1 MRGSRIFFIVIAV
14 MAVLLFI
21 VQMQMPKPF
30 DWTPT
35 FGHRDSNPFGCL
47 VFDSVMAQ
55 TMPHG
60 YRVERKTLYQMSK
73 ERGKQTVLLVS
84 DQLDLNRTDIREI
97 KKLLAEGSK
106 VMLVEC
112 RRYGEDTDSLLFK
125 NFGMDVK
132 SNGNYFDFTAL
143 RKQFVGKEMALYT
156 PVYWRGTSA
165 PYPQAV
171 YSVYA
176 QLLSDKLIA
185 DSAVA
190 IDSLSNGRL
199 RQDLLAAKR
208 KVGHGELILVSHP
221 LLFTNFGLLNGHA
234 ENYIMRL
241 MNEVADRPVVRLDT
255 SPLALQTGRNETSPF
270 RYFLQQPPLRWALY
284 LSLITVLLMMGFTAR
299 RRQRVIPVVKT
310 PDNKSLEFV
319 QLIGTLYYQQHDN
332 TDLVRKKFIY
342 FAETLRER
350 LMVDVEDTADNNCT
364 VSVLSQKTGIA
375 REEIDAIIKDL
386 RLAYHYEANISQQEM
401 QQYIDK
407 MNRIINEI

>member
-73 ERGKQTVLLVS
+73 ERGKQAVLLVS

>member
-1 MRGSRIFFIVIAV
+1 
-14 MAVLLFI
+14 
-21 VQMQMPKPF
+21 
-30 DWTPT
+30 
-35 FGHRDSNPFGCL
+35 
-47 VFDSVMAQ
+47 
-55 TMPHG
+55 
-60 YRVERKTLYQMSK
+60 
-73 ERGKQTVLLVS
+73 
-84 DQLDLNRTDIREI
+84 
-97 KKLLAEGSK
+97 
-106 VMLVEC
+106 
-112 RRYGEDTDSLLFK
+112 
-125 NFGMDVK
+125 MDVK

-199 RQDLLAAKR
+199 RQDLLVAKR

-310 PDNKSLEFV
+310 LDNKSLEFV

-350 LMVDVEDTADNNCT
+350 LMVDVEDTADNNHT

-407 MNRIINEI
+407 MNKIINEI

>member
-73 ERGKQTVLLVS
+73 ERGKQAVLLVS

-106 VMLVEC
+106 VMLVAC

-125 NFGMDVK
+125 NFGIDVK

-143 RKQFVGKEMALYT
+143 RKQFVGKEVALYA

-190 IDSLSNGRL
+190 IDSLSSGRL

-270 RYFLQQPPLRWALY
+270 RHFLQQPPLRWALY

-350 LMVDVEDTADNNCT
+350 LMVDVEDTADNNRT

-375 REEIDAIIKDL
+375 REEIDVIIKDL

-407 MNRIINEI
+407 MNKIINEI

>member
-73 ERGKQTVLLVS
+73 ERGKQAVLLVS
-84 DQLDLNRTDIREI
+84 DQLDLNRTNIREI

-106 VMLVEC
+106 VMLVAW

-125 NFGMDVK
+125 NFGIDVK

-143 RKQFVGKEMALYT
+143 RKQFVGKEVALYT

-190 IDSLSNGRL
+190 IDSLSSGRL

-350 LMVDVEDTADNNCT
+350 LMVDVEDTADNNRT

-375 REEIDAIIKDL
+375 REEIDTIIKDL

-407 MNRIINEI
+407 MNKIINEI

>member
-73 ERGKQTVLLVS
+73 ERGKQAVLLVS

-106 VMLVEC
+106 VMLVAC

-125 NFGMDVK
+125 NFGIDVK
-132 SNGNYFDFTAL
+132 SNGDYFDFTAL

-241 MNEVADRPVVRLDT
+241 MNEVADRSVVRLDT
-255 SPLALQTGRNETSPF
+255 SPLALQTGRNEISPF

-310 PDNKSLEFV
+310 PDNK
-319 QLIGTLYYQQHDN
+319 
-332 TDLVRKKFIY
+332 
-342 FAETLRER
+342 
-350 LMVDVEDTADNNCT
+350 
-364 VSVLSQKTGIA
+364 
-375 REEIDAIIKDL
+375 
-386 RLAYHYEANISQQEM
+386 
-401 QQYIDK
+401 
-407 MNRIINEI
+407 

>member
-1 MRGSRIFFIVIAV
+1 MRGSRIFFIVIVV

-73 ERGKQTVLLVS
+73 ERGKQAVLLVS
-84 DQLDLNRTDIREI
+84 DQLDLNRTNIREI

-106 VMLVEC
+106 VMLVAC

-125 NFGMDVK
+125 NFGIDVK

-143 RKQFVGKEMALYT
+143 RRQFVGKEVALYT

-190 IDSLSNGRL
+190 IDSLSSGRL

-241 MNEVADRPVVRLDT
+241 M
-255 SPLALQTGRNETSPF
+255 
-270 RYFLQQPPLRWALY
+270 
-284 LSLITVLLMMGFTAR
+284 M
-299 RRQRVIPVVKT
+299 
-310 PDNKSLEFV
+310 
-319 QLIGTLYYQQHDN
+319 
-332 TDLVRKKFIY
+332 
-342 FAETLRER
+342 
-350 LMVDVEDTADNNCT
+350 
-364 VSVLSQKTGIA
+364 
-375 REEIDAIIKDL
+375 
-386 RLAYHYEANISQQEM
+386 NIM
-401 QQYIDK
+401 
-407 MNRIINEI
+407 